1 MKLRLLI
8 LILWPA
14 FLVAGL
20 AEGLLFSFIRPE
32 DLIFFGHHLALADEG
47 IYTLGFFII
56 WIFCALSSAL
66 SLYILP
72 ARDEDSESNF
82 DSGLI

>member
-1 MKLRLLI
+1 MRLRLLI

-20 AEGLLFSFIRPE
+20 AEGLLFSFILPE
-32 DLIFFGHHLALADEG
+32 DLIFFGYHLTLADEG

-72 ARDEDSESNF
+72 ARGEDGDSNF
-82 DSGLI
+82 DSGFI

>member
-32 DLIFFGHHLALADEG
+32 DLIFFGHHLALAEDLYPR
-47 IYTLGFFII
+47 IFYNLDILRFIERPQP
-56 WIFCALSSAL
+56 
-66 SLYILP
+66 LYF
-72 ARDEDSESNF
+72 AGSR
-82 DSGLI
+82 

>member
-8 LILWPA
+8 CIFWPA
-14 FLVAGL
+14 FLVAGV
-20 AEGLLFSFIRPE
+20 AEGLLFSFIRPA
-32 DLIFFGHHLALADEG
+32 DLIFFGHHLTLSDEG
-47 IYTLGFFII
+47 IYTLGFFLI
-56 WIFCALSSAL
+56 WGFCTLSSAL

-72 ARDEDSESNF
+72 SRGVDSGSDF

>member
-1 MKLRLLI
+1 MKFRILI
-8 LILWPA
+8 WILWPA

-32 DLIFFGHHLALADEG
+32 DLIFFGHHLTLSDEG
-47 IYTLGFFII
+47 IYSLGFFLI
-56 WIFCALSSAL
+56 WGFCALSSAL
-66 SLYILP
+66 SIYILP
-72 ARDEDSESNF
+72 SKDAHGSSEQ